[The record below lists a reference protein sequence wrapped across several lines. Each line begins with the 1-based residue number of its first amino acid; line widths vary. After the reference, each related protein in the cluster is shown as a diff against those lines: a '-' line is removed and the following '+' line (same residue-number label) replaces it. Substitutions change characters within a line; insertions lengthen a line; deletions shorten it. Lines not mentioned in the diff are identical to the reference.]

1 MSDEDF
7 NWREAFDLPEPDP
20 NRTWGRSHTKAGW
33 KLYDRG
39 DYKRGGRF
47 RQAEPSRGNAE
58 LDARCVGLAAI
69 RGGVAESKTL
79 LVAC

>member
-39 DYKRGGRF
+39 DYKRGG
-47 RQAEPSRGNAE
+47 PLSTSG
-58 LDARCVGLAAI
+58 
-69 RGGVAESKTL
+69 TL
-79 LVAC
+79 EGEC